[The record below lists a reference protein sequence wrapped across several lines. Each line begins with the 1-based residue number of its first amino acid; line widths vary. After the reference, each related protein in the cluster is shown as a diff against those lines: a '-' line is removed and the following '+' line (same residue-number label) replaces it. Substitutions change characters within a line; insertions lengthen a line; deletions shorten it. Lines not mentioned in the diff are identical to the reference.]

1 MRMVYTNFMWQT
13 WITSNPNIL
22 AGKAVIKNTRL
33 SVSFLLGLLAQGW
46 TEAQILENY
55 PQLSRE
61 GLRAAIAYAQE
72 MVEEEVMLEISR

>member
-1 MRMVYTNFMWQT
+1 MWQT
-13 WITSNPNIL
+13 WITSHPDVL
-22 AGKAVIKNTRL
+22 VGKPVVKNTRL

-55 PQLSRE
+55 PQLNRE

-72 MVEEEVMLEISR
+72 TIEEEVMLELSRR

>member
-1 MRMVYTNFMWQT
+1 MWQT
-13 WITSNPNIL
+13 WITSNPSVL
-22 AGKAVIKNTRL
+22 AGKPIVRYTRL

-55 PQLSRE
+55 PQLTRE

-72 MVEEEVMLEISR
+72 TVEEEVMLEISR